1 MASAAAARMILEEVS
16 LKLGLILL
24 VLLVPPATAL
34 TTGCGMGFASNGHHA
49 RGPHAKD
56 AVRPSADELAAEQR
70 LLTQPFALAV
80 PEDAIVRV
88 VGPSMTCT
96 GTVIEDDLIL
106 TAHHCLVERGA
117 HGEFSKKL
125 LDPASVKIELGG
137 DYFAWGEVSTRAI
150 IAPPCGEGGGAGDLA
165 VIVLSRKLVG
175 LSTMMPRLEA
185 PPKIGEE
192 VNPVGFG
199 RCALSPDG
207 IRRKERTGG
216 AIRALTGETMH
227 LDASVCPGD
236 SGGPVF
242 AKGSREIVG
251 VVSLSAMDHDEHT
264 RGASVMARIDS
275 YRLVF
280 AHARLIADGVAAN
293 ELPPL
298 ECVAADTRT
307 DAKSE
312 KKK

>member
-1 MASAAAARMILEEVS
+1 MKLCLARLAPAGTAALVGVAALAA
-16 LKLGLILL
+16 L
-24 VLLVPPATAL
+24 ATS
-34 TTGCGMGFASNGHHA
+34 GCGVGFAS
-49 RGPHAKD
+49 RSRVRTI
-56 AVRPSADELAAEQR
+56 VRPSASELDAETR

-88 VGPSMTCT
+88 VAPTATCT

-117 HGEFSKKL
+117 KGEFSKRL
-125 LDPASVKIELGG
+125 LEPAQIKIELGG
-137 DYFAWGEVSTRAI
+137 DYFAWGEVQARAI

-175 LSTMMPRLEA
+175 LSTMTARLEA
-185 PPKIGEE
+185 PPKMGEE

-199 RCALSPDG
+199 RCALSADG
-207 IRRKERTGG
+207 IRRKERPGG

-251 VVSLSAMDHDEHT
+251 VVSLSAMDHDERT
-264 RGASVMARIDS
+264 RGPSVMARIDA

-280 AHARLIADGVAAN
+280 AHARLVADGIALN

-298 ECVAADTRT
+298 ECGGR
-307 DAKSE
+307 
-312 KKK
+312 

>member
-1 MASAAAARMILEEVS
+1 MNIEEVP
-16 LKLGLILL
+16 LKLCLARSAF
-24 VLLVPPATAL
+24 VAL
-34 TTGCGMGFASNGHHA
+34 AASGTLAVMACTTGCGMGFASRHA
-49 RGPHAKD
+49 HAKE

-70 LLTQPFALAV
+70 LLMQPFALAV

-117 HGEFSKKL
+117 HGEYSKKL

-175 LSTMMPRLEA
+175 LSTMTPRLEA
-185 PPKIGEE
+185 APKIGEE

-216 AIRALTGETMH
+216 AIRALTGETMF

-242 AKGSREIVG
+242 AKGTREIVG
-251 VVSLSAMDHDEHT
+251 VVSLSAMDHDEKT
-264 RGASVMARIDS
+264 RGASVMARIDA

-280 AHARLIADGVAAN
+280 AHARLIADGIASN

-298 ECVAADTRT
+298 ECVANDART
-307 DAKSE
+307 ERTEPKPE

>member
-1 MASAAAARMILEEVS
+1 MNIEEVP
-16 LKLGLILL
+16 LKLCL
-24 VLLVPPATAL
+24 VKSASLVVLGAL
-34 TTGCGMGFASNGHHA
+34 TMGCGMGFASSGHHA
-49 RGPHAKD
+49 RGAHAKD
-56 AVRPSADELAAEQR
+56 TVRPSADELTAEER
-70 LLTQPFALAV
+70 LLTQPFAIAL

-106 TAHHCLVERGA
+106 TAHHCLVERGT

-125 LDPASVKIELGG
+125 LEPTAIKIELGG

-150 IAPPCGEGGGAGDLA
+150 VAPPCGEGGGAGDVA

-175 LSTMMPRLEA
+175 LSTMTPRLEA
-185 PPKIGEE
+185 PPKMGEE

-207 IRRKERTGG
+207 IKRKERTGG
-216 AIRALTGETMH
+216 AIRGLTGETMH

-264 RGASVMARIDS
+264 RGASVMARIDA

-280 AHARLIADGVAAN
+280 AHARLIADGVASN

-298 ECVAADTRT
+298 ECVGGSTQPSPGPRPE
-307 DAKSE
+307 AKPE

>member
-1 MASAAAARMILEEVS
+1 MNIEEVP
-16 LKLGLILL
+16 LKLCI
-24 VLLVPPATAL
+24 ARSAFAAL
-34 TTGCGMGFASNGHHA
+34 AASGTVAVMACTTGCGMGFASRHA
-49 RGPHAKD
+49 HAHAHAKE

-117 HGEFSKKL
+117 RGEYSKKL

-150 IAPPCGEGGGAGDLA
+150 
-165 VIVLSRKLVG
+165 VLSRKLVG
-175 LSTMMPRLEA
+175 LSTMTPRLEA
-185 PPKIGEE
+185 APKIGEE

-216 AIRALTGETMH
+216 AIRALTGETMF

-251 VVSLSAMDHDEHT
+251 VVSLSAMDHDERT
-264 RGASVMARIDS
+264 RGASVMARIDA

-280 AHARLIADGVAAN
+280 AHARLIADGIASN

-298 ECVAADTRT
+298 ECVANDTRT
-307 DAKSE
+307 ERTEPKPD
-312 KKK
+312 KKR

>member
-1 MASAAAARMILEEVS
+1 M
-16 LKLGLILL
+16 KLCL
-24 VLLVPPATAL
+24 VAL
-34 TTGCGMGFASNGHHA
+34 AMLGIVGATGCGVGFASRHPKN
-49 RGPHAKD
+49 P
-56 AVRPSADELAAEQR
+56 VVPSADELAAEQR
-70 LLTQPFALAV
+70 LLTQPFALAM

-106 TAHHCLVERGA
+106 TAHHCLVERGPR
-117 HGEFSKKL
+117 GEYSKRL
-125 LDPASVKIELGG
+125 LEPSQIKIELGG

-150 IAPPCGEGGGAGDLA
+150 VAPPCGEAGGAGDLA

-175 LSTMMPRLEA
+175 LSTMTPRLDT
-185 PPKIGEE
+185 PPKIGED

-207 IRRKERTGG
+207 IRRKERKGG
-216 AIRALTGETMH
+216 TIRALTSETMH

-242 AKGSREIVG
+242 VKGTREIVG
-251 VVSLSAMDHDEHT
+251 VVSLSAMDHDETT
-264 RGASVMARIDS
+264 RGPSVMARIDS

-280 AHARLIADGVAAN
+280 AHARLISDGLAPN

-298 ECVAADTRT
+298 ECSG
-307 DAKSE
+307 K
-312 KKK
+312 